1 MSIFKKK
8 MNHKV
13 TEDTCQGHLAVMR
26 ANYHENPVVSKS
38 LPKPLWIRL
47 HKNAGLSVVC
57 RDKDKVFQS
66 GEVYYAYLVQAN
78 EMLFQKGS
86 NLNLPANV
94 LYSTHPIAEQYPEL
108 LMDIGSEI
116 FSYKGK
122 PENEVPEPLRE
133 MVKIITDEL
142 DRSSV
147 DFSISMPDP
156 DDPEK
161 IIKDIDVHFCSVI
174 VFYKD
179 IPNGFIQGSH
189 LPIIA
194 APNISPAVL
203 ILPKEYWTLPYYNM
217 REN

>member
-1 MSIFKKK
+1 
-8 MNHKV
+8 MNHQV
-13 TEDTCQGHLAVMR
+13 SEDTCQGHLAVMR
-26 ANYHENPVVSKS
+26 ANYHENPVTSKS

-47 HKNAGLSVVC
+47 HKKDGLNIVY
-57 RDKDKVFQS
+57 RDKDTVFQN
-66 GEVYYAYLVQAN
+66 GEVYYAYIVQAN

-94 LYSTHPIAEQYPEL
+94 LYSTHPIAEKYPEF

-116 FSYKGK
+116 FRYKGMSG
-122 PENEVPEPLRE
+122 NEVPELLRE
-133 MVKIITDEL
+133 MVRIITDEL

-147 DFSISMPDP
+147 DFTISIPDP

-161 IIKDIDVHFCSVI
+161 VIEGIDVHFCSVI

-179 IPNGFIQGSH
+179 IPNGFLQGSH

-194 APNISPAVL
+194 APTISPAVL
-203 ILPKEYWTLPYYNM
+203 VLPKDYWTLPYYNI
-217 REN
+217 RES